1 MTKKEKV
8 ALISVFASTVLTLSK
23 AIIGLLTGSLGIIS
37 EAGHSFLDL
46 LATLM
51 TYFAVRISDKPADEE
66 HHFGHAKV
74 ESVTALIETG
84 LLFVLSF
91 LVLWKAGSYIL
102 FGSAHEVTLSVWAFA
117 VILMSIAIDFS
128 RARALTKVAHETSS
142 HALEADALHY
152 SSDMWSSMAVLAGLV
167 GVAIGYPI
175 ADTIAAIAVAVFICI
190 AGWRL
195 GKRTIDTLVDR
206 APEGAGEHIR
216 EAIGRVK
223 GVIAIDFI
231 RVRPAG
237 DALFVETEVAV
248 NRTLPLDRVTIIRE
262 RVSAAVVSVFPKANV
277 LVTTSPRALDDESV
291 MERVMVIARN
301 KALAVHH
308 VTVHTIGDRL
318 SISLD
323 LEVDGRETLDAA
335 HRTASD
341 LEEAIQQEL
350 GEAAEVETHIEPL
363 EPNDAL
369 GRDLGP
375 ARGEDIRK
383 ILDALAREI
392 GTISHIHDVRVR
404 DTDDG
409 EIVNFHCDA
418 DGTLT
423 VQQVH
428 ERVDGL
434 ERALRE
440 RVPAVKRVIGHA
452 EPRA

>member
-1 MTKKEKV
+1 VTKKEKV

-23 AIIGLLTGSLGIIS
+23 AIIGLLTGSLGILS

-102 FGSAHEVTLSVWAFA
+102 FGSQHEVTLSVWAFA

-128 RARALTKVAHETSS
+128 RARALTKVAQETSS

-152 SSDMWSSMAVLAGLV
+152 SSDMWSSMAVFAGLV
-167 GVAIGYPI
+167 GVAFGYPM
-175 ADTIAAIAVAVFICI
+175 ADTIAAIAVAAFICI

-206 APEGAGEHIR
+206 APEGAVEHIR

-248 NRTLPLDRVTIIRE
+248 NRTLPLDRVANIRE
-262 RVSAAVVSVFPKANV
+262 RVSTAVVGVSRKRM
-277 LVTTSPRALDDESV
+277 SWSRRRRARST
-291 MERVMVIARN
+291 MNR
-301 KALAVHH
+301 
-308 VTVHTIGDRL
+308 
-318 SISLD
+318 
-323 LEVDGRETLDAA
+323 
-335 HRTASD
+335 
-341 LEEAIQQEL
+341 
-350 GEAAEVETHIEPL
+350 
-363 EPNDAL
+363 
-369 GRDLGP
+369 
-375 ARGEDIRK
+375 
-383 ILDALAREI
+383 
-392 GTISHIHDVRVR
+392 
-404 DTDDG
+404 
-409 EIVNFHCDA
+409 
-418 DGTLT
+418 
-423 VQQVH
+423 
-428 ERVDGL
+428 
-434 ERALRE
+434 
-440 RVPAVKRVIGHA
+440 
-452 EPRA
+452 